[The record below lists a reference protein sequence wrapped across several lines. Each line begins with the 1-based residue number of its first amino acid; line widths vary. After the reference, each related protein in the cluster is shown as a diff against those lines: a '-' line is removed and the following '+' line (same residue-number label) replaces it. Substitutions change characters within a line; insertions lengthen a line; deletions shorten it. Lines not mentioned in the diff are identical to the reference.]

1 MKPTKPRSPKPPP
14 STLPVIQPRGLRP
27 KRPSI
32 WRTLALLAVHI
43 LMIVHVAQWL
53 MHGVTLSPVEPSE
66 GMELAKHGVVNT
78 GLVFFVAAI
87 LVTALFGRFFCGWG
101 CHLVALQD
109 LSRWFLIKS
118 GFTPRPLRSR
128 LLGFVPLVAFVYMF
142 LWPAAYKL
150 AVGRPLGPLTSGFLT
165 ADFWAT
171 FPGLTIAVLTFVV
184 CGFAVVFVL
193 GAKGYCTYGCPYG
206 AAFALSLIHI

>member
-43 LMIVHVAQWL
+43 FMIVHVAQWL

-66 GMELAKHGVVNT
+66 GMELAKNGVVNT

-87 LVTALFGRFFCGWG
+87 LVTALFGRFF
-101 CHLVALQD
+101 
-109 LSRWFLIKS
+109 
-118 GFTPRPLRSR
+118 
-128 LLGFVPLVAFVYMF
+128 
-142 LWPAAYKL
+142 
-150 AVGRPLGPLTSGFLT
+150 
-165 ADFWAT
+165 
-171 FPGLTIAVLTFVV
+171 
-184 CGFAVVFVL
+184 
-193 GAKGYCTYGCPYG
+193 
-206 AAFALSLIHI
+206 